1 MSEHNGMKIY
11 FGDKYANL
19 YTVGYI
25 LNDLFHYHPTEAEIR
40 AVSSCQPLYLLGFW
54 LIDSVY

>member
-1 MSEHNGMKIY
+1 MSELKV
-11 FGDKYANL
+11 D
-19 YTVGYI
+19 
-25 LNDLFHYHPTEAEIR
+25 HYHPTEAEIR